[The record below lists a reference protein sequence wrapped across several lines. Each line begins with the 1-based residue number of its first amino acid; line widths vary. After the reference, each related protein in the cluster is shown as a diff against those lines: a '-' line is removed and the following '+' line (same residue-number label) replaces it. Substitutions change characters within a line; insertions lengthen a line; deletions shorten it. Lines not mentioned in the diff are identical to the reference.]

1 MTAVKCP
8 RSTLHAA
15 LDPYKLH
22 SCTRPW
28 WQHASGLHPVP
39 LLRTRAQ
46 PQTSS
51 ALVLFVQGVSKS
63 EGLGSKNRI
72 EATLHPDVT
81 FKVT

>member
-1 MTAVKCP
+1 
-8 RSTLHAA
+8 
-15 LDPYKLH
+15 
-22 SCTRPW
+22 
-28 WQHASGLHPVP
+28 VP